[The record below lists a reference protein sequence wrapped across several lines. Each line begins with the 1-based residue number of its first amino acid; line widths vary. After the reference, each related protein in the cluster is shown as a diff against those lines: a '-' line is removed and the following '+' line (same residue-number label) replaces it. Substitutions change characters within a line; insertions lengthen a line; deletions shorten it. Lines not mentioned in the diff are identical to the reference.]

1 MRSSCARPRFP
12 PCATPIAWSACCRF
26 DWRPEL
32 IINRLRPQLVRKG
45 KMLSVE
51 DVNGIL
57 RLPLLGVIADEPGV
71 IVATNKGEPL
81 ALDPASETGAAYRAI
96 AAKLAGEDGRR
107 AGGAGCAERRL
118 PLSNSA
124 RSSEGARN
132 VRLFQIALQAGAF
145 LGRDGQGTAA
155 ARPPLRPP
163 VACARR
169 HRVAQARPAE
179 PSSRATSR
187 SIPANADV
195 TFEQRE
201 REVAML
207 ASVPITAVRE
217 RPKPSPDLLFAL
229 EPSSWPVRE
238 NGAEPVSGQ
247 LLGSDELAAES
258 GPEPAPER
266 EPEMAAESRAEEAPL
281 ELAVATVPKPKPA
294 RSGNAAGTRRRRRK
308 KYAAATNAAKAKH
321 PHPQQLGGQ
330 ASAQA

>member
-1 MRSSCARPRFP
+1 VLDFLKALFKPAPSSGETAK
-12 PCATPIAWSACCRF
+12 
-26 DWRPEL
+26 E
-32 IINRLRPQLVRKG
+32 RLRLVL
-45 KMLSVE
+45 LSDHLSLAPDVIESLKRDLLAVISRYVE
-51 DVNGIL
+51 FD
-57 RLPLLGVIADEPGV
+57 
-71 IVATNKGEPL
+71 
-81 ALDPASETGAAYRAI
+81 S
-96 AAKLAGEDGRR
+96 
-107 AGGAGCAERRL
+107 
-118 PLSNSA
+118 
-124 RSSEGARN
+124 
-132 VRLFQIALQAGAF
+132 
-145 LGRDGQGTAA
+145 
-155 ARPPLRPP
+155 
-163 VACARR
+163 
-169 HRVAQARPAE
+169 
-179 PSSRATSR
+179 
-187 SIPANADV
+187 ANADV
-195 TFEQRE
+195 SFEQRE

-217 RPKPSPDLLFAL
+217 RPKPSPDLLFSL

-258 GPEPAPER
+258 APEPAPER